1 MHSIIRR
8 FSERMP
14 RLYGFLSLISAII
27 LGLLEKHFIASGI
40 PFICILVLTGLGV
53 VGALYI
59 AFGLNARR
67 WLIARSIQDRL
78 SWKNVCLD
86 VSFGLFI
93 YILASFLDWI
103 LRR

>member
-14 RLYGFLSLISAII
+14 RLYGFLFLISAII

-40 PFICILVLTGLGV
+40 PFICIL
-53 VGALYI
+53 
-59 AFGLNARR
+59 
-67 WLIARSIQDRL
+67 
-78 SWKNVCLD
+78 
-86 VSFGLFI
+86 
-93 YILASFLDWI
+93 ASFLDWI